1 MAHEQRSHALL
12 SASGSHRWLN
22 CTPSA
27 KLEERFADTTS
38 EAAKEGTLAHELAEQ
53 KLVRYFRV
61 DKVPKRQTTTRINA
75 LKKDTLYQPDMDSH
89 TDRYVE
95 YIKSAALKY
104 DKNPTVIIE
113 ARLDLSSYIKGGF
126 GTADCILIGGGTLQV
141 VDLKYG
147 KGVPVSAE
155 KNPQL
160 MIYALGAWERYSLI
174 YDIQHIVL
182 SIVQPRLSDTA
193 SEYELSAEELREF
206 GEYVRE
212 RASIAYDGKGEFSPD
227 EHTCRFCKAKAVCK
241 ARADKNIELWFR
253 GVPDVKL
260 LSNEE
265 IGEYL
270 KKGKDV
276 AAWVS
281 DLKDYALTECLAGR
295 TVQGWKAVEGRSTR
309 KWSDEDLALNT
320 LIATGVESEL
330 LYETKPLSLA
340 KIEKVVS
347 ADKMAAV
354 TDYII
359 KPPGSPTLVEESDKR
374 KDINTIEEA
383 FKGVEIQ

>member
-27 KLEERFADTTS
+27 KLEKGFADTTS

-53 KLVRYFRV
+53 KLIKYFKA
-61 DKVPKRQTTTRINA
+61 DTVPKRQITSKINA
-75 LKKDTLYQPDMDSH
+75 LKKSELYQPEMDGH
-89 TDRYVE
+89 TDKYVD
-95 YIKSAALKY
+95 YIKSISLKY
-104 DKNPTVIIE
+104 DNSPTVIIE
-113 ARLDLSSYIKGGF
+113 ARLDLTNYIKDGF

-155 KNPQL
+155 RNSQL
-160 MIYALGAWERYSLI
+160 MIYALGALERYSLI

-182 SIVQPRLSDTA
+182 SIVQPRLSETA
-193 SEYELSAEELREF
+193 SEYELSAEELRAF

-212 RASIAYDGKGEFSPD
+212 RASLAYDGKGEFSPD

-241 ARADKNIELWFR
+241 ARADKNTELWFN
-253 GVPDVKL
+253 GVPDVKI

-281 DLKDYALTECLAGR
+281 DLKDYALAECLAGR
-295 TVQGWKAVEGRSTR
+295 PINGWKAVEGRSTR
-309 KWSDEDLALNT
+309 KWSNEDLALNT
-320 LIATGVESEL
+320 LIATGVDSSL
-330 LYETKPLSLA
+330 LYETKPLTLA
-340 KIEKVVS
+340 KIEKLVS
-347 ADKMAAV
+347 TEEMAAV
-354 TDYII
+354 ADYII

-374 KDINTIEEA
+374 KAINTIEEA
-383 FKGVEIQ
+383 FKGVEVQ

>member
-27 KLEERFADTTS
+27 KLEEGFADTTS
-38 EAAKEGTLAHELAEQ
+38 EAAKEGTLAHELAEL
-53 KLVRYFRV
+53 KLIKYFKA
-61 DKVPKRQTTTRINA
+61 DTVPKRQITSKINA
-75 LKKDTLYQPDMDSH
+75 LKKSELYQPEMDGH
-89 TDRYVE
+89 TDKYVD
-95 YIKSAALKY
+95 YIKSVSLKY
-104 DKNPTVIIE
+104 DNSPTVIIE
-113 ARLDLSSYIKGGF
+113 ARLDLTNYIKDGF

-155 KNPQL
+155 RNPQL
-160 MIYALGAWERYSLI
+160 MIYALGALERYSLI

-182 SIVQPRLSDTA
+182 SIVQPRLSETA
-193 SEYELSAEELREF
+193 SEYELSAEELRAF

-212 RASIAYDGKGEFSPD
+212 RASLAYEGKGEFNPD

-241 ARADKNIELWFR
+241 ARADKNTELWFR

-270 KKGKDV
+270 KKGKAV

-281 DLKDYALTECLAGR
+281 DLKDYALAECLAGR

-309 KWSDEDLALNT
+309 KWSNEDLALNT
-320 LIATGVESEL
+320 LIATGVDSSL
-330 LYETKPLSLA
+330 LYETKPLTLA
-340 KIEKVVS
+340 KIEKLVS
-347 ADKMAAV
+347 TEEMAAV
-354 TDYII
+354 ADYII

-374 KDINTIEEA
+374 KAINTIEEA
-383 FKGVEIQ
+383 FKGVEVQ

>member
-53 KLVRYFRV
+53 KLIRYFRA

-75 LKKDTLYQPDMDSH
+75 LKKDALYQPEMDGH

-95 YIKSAALKY
+95 YIKSEALKY

-113 ARLDLSSYIKGGF
+113 ARLDLSKYIRDGF

-174 YDIQHIVL
+174 YDIKKSTAKTIRN
-182 SIVQPRLSDTA
+182 SI
-193 SEYELSAEELREF
+193 
-206 GEYVRE
+206 
-212 RASIAYDGKGEFSPD
+212 
-227 EHTCRFCKAKAVCK
+227 
-241 ARADKNIELWFR
+241 
-253 GVPDVKL
+253 
-260 LSNEE
+260 
-265 IGEYL
+265 
-270 KKGKDV
+270 
-276 AAWVS
+276 
-281 DLKDYALTECLAGR
+281 
-295 TVQGWKAVEGRSTR
+295 
-309 KWSDEDLALNT
+309 
-320 LIATGVESEL
+320 
-330 LYETKPLSLA
+330 
-340 KIEKVVS
+340 
-347 ADKMAAV
+347 
-354 TDYII
+354 
-359 KPPGSPTLVEESDKR
+359 
-374 KDINTIEEA
+374 
-383 FKGVEIQ
+383 

>member
-1 MAHEQRSHALL
+1 MTHEQRSHALL

-27 KLEERFADTTS
+27 KMEEGFADTTS
-38 EAAKEGTLAHELAEQ
+38 EAAKEGTLAHEIAEL
-53 KLVRYFRV
+53 KLIKYFKA
-61 DKVPKRQTTTRINA
+61 DTVPKRQITSKINA
-75 LKKDTLYQPDMDSH
+75 LKKSELYQPEMDGH
-89 TDRYVE
+89 TDKYVD
-95 YIKSAALKY
+95 YIKSVSLKY
-104 DKNPTVIIE
+104 DKSPTVIIE
-113 ARLDLSSYIKGGF
+113 ARLDLTNYIKEGF
-126 GTADCILIGGGTLQV
+126 GTADCILIGDGTLQV

-160 MIYALGAWERYSLI
+160 MIYALGALERYSLI

-182 SIVQPRLSDTA
+182 SIVQPRLSETA
-193 SEYELSAEELREF
+193 SEYELSIDDLLEF
-206 GEYVRE
+206 GRYVRE
-212 RASIAYDGKGEFSPD
+212 RANLAYEGKGEFNPD
-227 EHTCRFCKAKAVCK
+227 EHTCKFCRAKAVCK
-241 ARADKNIELWFR
+241 SRADKNTELWFK
-253 GVPDVKL
+253 GAPDARL
-260 LSNEE
+260 LSSEE

-270 KKGKDV
+270 RMGKDV

-281 DLKDYALTECLAGR
+281 DLNDYALSECLAGR

-309 KWSDEDLALNT
+309 KWSNEDLALNT
-320 LIATGVESEL
+320 LIATGVEPEL
-330 LYETKPLSLA
+330 LFETKPLSLA

-354 TDYII
+354 ADYII

-374 KDINTIEEA
+374 KAINTIEEA
-383 FKGVEIQ
+383 FKGVEVQ

>member
-27 KLEERFADTTS
+27 KLEEGFADTAS

-53 KLVRYFRV
+53 KLIRYFRA

-75 LKKDTLYQPDMDSH
+75 LKKDALYQPEMDSH
-89 TDRYVE
+89 TDKYVE
-95 YIKSAALKY
+95 YIKIASLKY

-113 ARLDLSSYIKGGF
+113 ARLDLSKYIRDGF

-155 KNPQL
+155 RNPQL
-160 MIYALGAWERYSLI
+160 MIYALGALERYSLI
-174 YDIQHIVL
+174 YNIQHVVL

-193 SEYELSAEELREF
+193 SEYELSAEELRAF

-212 RASIAYDGKGEFSPD
+212 RANLAYEGKGEFNPD
-227 EHTCRFCKAKAVCK
+227 EHTCKFCRAKAVCK
-241 ARADKNIELWFR
+241 ARADKNTELWFK
-253 GVPDVKL
+253 GVPDARL
-260 LSNEE
+260 LSSEE

-270 KKGKDV
+270 KMGKDV

-281 DLKDYALTECLAGR
+281 DLKDYALAECLAGR

-309 KWSDEDLALNT
+309 KWSNEDLALNT

-354 TDYII
+354 VDYII

-374 KDINTIEEA
+374 KAINTIEEA
-383 FKGVEIQ
+383 FKGVEVQ

>member
-27 KLEERFADTTS
+27 KMEEGFADTTS
-38 EAAKEGTLAHELAEQ
+38 EAAKEGTLAHEIAEL
-53 KLVRYFRV
+53 KLIKHFRV
-61 DKVPKRQTTTRINA
+61 DMMPKRQITSKINA
-75 LKKDTLYQPDMDSH
+75 LKKNELYQPEMDGN
-89 TDRYVE
+89 TDKYVD
-95 YIKSAALKY
+95 YIKSVSLKY
-104 DKNPTVIIE
+104 DNSPTVIIE
-113 ARLDLSSYIKGGF
+113 ARLDLSSYIKDGF

-155 KNPQL
+155 RNPQL
-160 MIYALGAWERYSLI
+160 MIYALGALERYSLI

-182 SIVQPRLSDTA
+182 SIVQPRLSDSA

-212 RASIAYDGKGEFSPD
+212 RASLAYDGKGEFSPD

-241 ARADKNIELWFR
+241 ARADKNTELWFK
-253 GVPDVKL
+253 GVPDVKI

-281 DLKDYALTECLAGR
+281 DLKDYALNECLAGR
-295 TVQGWKAVEGRSTR
+295 SINGWKAVEGRSTR
-309 KWSDEDLALNT
+309 KWSNEDLALNT
-320 LIATGVESEL
+320 LIATGVDSSL
-330 LYETKPLSLA
+330 LYETKPLTLA
-340 KIEKVVS
+340 KIEKLVS
-347 ADKMAAV
+347 TEEMAAV
-354 TDYII
+354 ADYII

-374 KDINTIEEA
+374 KAINTIEEA
-383 FKGVEIQ
+383 FKGVEI

>member
-27 KLEERFADTTS
+27 KMEEGFADTTS
-38 EAAKEGTLAHELAEQ
+38 EAAKEGTLAHEIAEL
-53 KLVRYFRV
+53 KLIKHFRV
-61 DKVPKRQTTTRINA
+61 DMMPKRQITSKINA
-75 LKKDTLYQPDMDSH
+75 LKKSELYQPEMDGH
-89 TDRYVE
+89 TDKYVD
-95 YIKSAALKY
+95 YIKSVSLKY
-104 DKNPTVIIE
+104 DNSPTVIIE

-155 KNPQL
+155 RNPQL
-160 MIYALGAWERYSLI
+160 MIYALGALERYSLI

-182 SIVQPRLSDTA
+182 SIVQPRLSDSA

-212 RASIAYDGKGEFSPD
+212 RASLAYDGKGEFSPD

-241 ARADKNIELWFR
+241 ARADKNTELWFK
-253 GVPDVKL
+253 GVPDVKI

-281 DLKDYALTECLAGR
+281 DLKDYALNECLAGR
-295 TVQGWKAVEGRSTR
+295 SINGWKAVEGRSTR
-309 KWSDEDLALNT
+309 KWSNEDLALNT
-320 LIATGVESEL
+320 LIATGVDSSL
-330 LYETKPLSLA
+330 LYETKPLTLA
-340 KIEKVVS
+340 KIEKLVS
-347 ADKMAAV
+347 TKEMAAV
-354 TDYII
+354 ADYII

-374 KDINTIEEA
+374 KAINTIEEA
-383 FKGVEIQ
+383 FKGVEVQ

>member
-1 MAHEQRSHALL
+1 MTHEQRSHALL

-27 KLEERFADTTS
+27 KMEEGFADTTS
-38 EAAKEGTLAHELAEQ
+38 EAAKEGTLAHEIAEL
-53 KLVRYFRV
+53 KLIKHFRV
-61 DKVPKRQTTTRINA
+61 DMMPKRQITSKINA
-75 LKKDTLYQPDMDSH
+75 LKKSELYQPEMDGH
-89 TDRYVE
+89 TDKYVD
-95 YIKSAALKY
+95 YIKSVSLKY
-104 DKNPTVIIE
+104 DNSPTVIIE

-155 KNPQL
+155 RNPQL
-160 MIYALGAWERYSLI
+160 MIYALGALERYSLI

-182 SIVQPRLSDTA
+182 SIVQPRLSDSA

-212 RASIAYDGKGEFSPD
+212 RASLAYDGKGEFSPD

-241 ARADKNIELWFR
+241 ARADKNTELWFK
-253 GVPDVKL
+253 GVPDVKI

-281 DLKDYALTECLAGR
+281 DLKDYALNECLAGR
-295 TVQGWKAVEGRSTR
+295 SINGWKAVEGRSTR
-309 KWSDEDLALNT
+309 KWSNEDLALNT
-320 LIATGVESEL
+320 LIATGVDSSL
-330 LYETKPLSLA
+330 LYETKPLTLA
-340 KIEKVVS
+340 KIEKLVS
-347 ADKMAAV
+347 TKEMAAV
-354 TDYII
+354 ADYII

-374 KDINTIEEA
+374 KAINTIEEA
-383 FKGVEIQ
+383 FKGVEVQ

>member
-27 KLEERFADTTS
+27 KLEEGFADTTS

-53 KLVRYFRV
+53 KLIRFFRA
-61 DKVPKRQTTTRINA
+61 DKVPKRQTTTKINA
-75 LKKDTLYQPDMDSH
+75 LKKDALYQPEMDGH
-89 TDRYVE
+89 TDTYID
-95 YIKSAALKY
+95 YIKNAALKY

-113 ARLDLSSYIKGGF
+113 ARLDLSKYIRDGF
-126 GTADCILIGGGTLQV
+126 GTADCILIGDGTLQV

-174 YDIQHIVL
+174 YDIKKVVL
-182 SIVQPRLSDTA
+182 SIVQPRLSETA
-193 SEYELSAEELREF
+193 SEYELSIDDLLEF
-206 GEYVRE
+206 GAYVRE
-212 RASIAYDGKGEFSPD
+212 RATLAYDGKGEFNPD
-227 EHTCRFCKAKAVCK
+227 ERTCKFCRAKAVCK
-241 ARADKNIELWFR
+241 ARADKNTELWFK
-253 GVPDVKL
+253 GTPDARL
-260 LSNEE
+260 LSSEE

-270 KKGKDV
+270 KMGKDV

-281 DLKDYALTECLAGR
+281 DLKDYALAECLAGR

-354 TDYII
+354 ADYII

-374 KDINTIEEA
+374 KAINTIEEA
-383 FKGVEIQ
+383 FKGVEVQ